1 MFGVRPTEPPSSPRK
16 REPIAPYT
24 AVSGIWV
31 AACAG
36 TTNREIRAHSPL
48 EFDHVQAARLVGEV
62 DEAAVV
68 LGDVVGE
75 RRLLPVARLRDDVAL
90 LPGLGGIADVDD
102 PQPGAEPGDVDQ
114 TVLVHPLAQLVRAET
129 KFAPV
134 IGRGVVRHLISIQ
147 ELRLGGVGEVPRTQ
161 SRAGLGGTPAARGA
175 G

>member
-31 AACAG
+31 AAFAG
-36 TTNREIRAHSPL
+36 APHREIRAHSP
-48 EFDHVQAARLVGEV
+48 DHAQPPRLVREV

-68 LGDVVGE
+68 LRDVVGE

-129 KFAPV
+129 
-134 IGRGVVRHLISIQ
+134 
-147 ELRLGGVGEVPRTQ
+147 
-161 SRAGLGGTPAARGA
+161 
-175 G
+175 